1 MLETPKH
8 LVKIFAHHLSQITR
22 STRSTLIES
31 ISLHRMRQDLR
42 GILRLIKITMNTL
55 QRQQLTFGLSTGLF
69 SASFPDVNGHQCISG
84 IVTVNAP
91 VGKFGL
97 KGLVHDNA
105 HARRLS
111 LQNKFVG

>member
-8 LVKIFAHHLSQITR
+8 LVKIFAHHRSQITR
-22 STRSTLIES
+22 STQSTLIES

-69 SASFPDVNGHQCISG
+69 SASFPDVKGHQCISG

-97 KGLVHDNA
+97 TFAIEWSN
-105 HARRLS
+105 
-111 LQNKFVG
+111 